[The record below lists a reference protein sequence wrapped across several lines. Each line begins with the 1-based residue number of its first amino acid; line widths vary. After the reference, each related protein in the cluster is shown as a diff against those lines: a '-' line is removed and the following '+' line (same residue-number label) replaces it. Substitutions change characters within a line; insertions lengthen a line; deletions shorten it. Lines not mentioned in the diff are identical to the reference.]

1 MKKEIHKQ
9 DASKLNEL
17 TQKEREK
24 WKINFRKRVAN
35 TILDEKDVKPK
46 LTHKNYRDKFYSLLC
61 FEESEHIHILTKK
74 YSSVY

>member
-1 MKKEIHKQ
+1 MKNEIQ
-9 DASKLNEL
+9 DASKL

-24 WKINFRKRVAN
+24 WKIDFRKRVAN

-61 FEESEHIHILTKK
+61 FEESEHIRILTKK
-74 YSSVY
+74 YSTV